1 MTTPTVIV
9 KQFRLATTS
18 TTSVL
23 IDLEKYPAGTYA
35 YNTSI
40 ASIALGIL
48 GASVTLSGLHYKAG
62 NRLLSWQFGVINL
75 YYFSEIL
82 MRCVLVAI
90 AFVSVQEYAFIAVGI
105 DVFLRGY
112 VVAKGEKKDIDISM
126 TCLYLGSDNALNND
140 KAWALGSIVTFI
152 ESLIFIIVMLT
163 LDTDILHTLRTRQ
176 TAQHLCYVMLC
187 SFFAKTG
194 LYYYIEK
201 KMESPKDDNVEYIT
215 EMPEAS
221 KKISAKEQNEL
232 KMLARK
238 FRKERASEHN
248 NVTNAE
254 TVNETV
260 NKLHEERDLE
270 MNTMN

>member
-1 MTTPTVIV
+1 M
-9 KQFRLATTS
+9 F
-18 TTSVL
+18 SVL

-35 YNTSI
+35 YNTFI

-48 GASVTLSGLHYKAG
+48 GTSVTLSGSHYKAG

-105 DVFLRGY
+105 DVFLRVL
-112 VVAKGEKKDIDISM
+112 VVTKSRIEDIVRKIKSIDISM
-126 TCLYLGSDNALNND
+126 TCLYLGSDNALNNEG
-140 KAWALGSIVTFI
+140 AWLLGSFLTFL

-194 LYYYIEK
+194 LYYYIENE
-201 KMESPKDDNVEYIT
+201 MESPKDDNVGT
-215 EMPEAS
+215 ET
-221 KKISAKEQNEL
+221 QNE
-232 KMLARK
+232 M
-238 FRKERASEHN
+238 HP
-248 NVTNAE
+248 V
-254 TVNETV
+254 
-260 NKLHEERDLE
+260 
-270 MNTMN
+270 